1 MLTESPA
8 WVWPNK
14 DDEQVRHS
22 PLIDDKLNIYVS
34 TTRKLRKFDRL
45 GQLQWTFKLDEKAV
59 TSPTLHHGKIYIL
72 SGCGSDSGKMYLYAL
87 HMENGKIDWN
97 VTLEGQ
103 CMGEASSILAV
114 NEMLILPYRTKLTNG
129 EEDGLNT
136 LGGGANG
143 VRAVSLNNGTHLWDY
158 VTDQLMWNF
167 APSTPGDGTL
177 IFSSCCGA
185 VFRIS
190 LEKGETI
197 WKTEAPNGIK
207 NTFCGTG
214 VGPNGIFYSE
224 FNTSFSQWR
233 EKGHGGSSQCDRRCK
248 AVGEENGERLW
259 WDTISCCRKLGPSGK
274 LSVVVARWWGRFFLK
289 IFLWIFF
296 VIPKKTKPW
305 GKMDFFHPFWTW
317 FANMFQPM
325 GVFKKKLKHNKPG
338 WSGSKHQCSLAIGW
352 WEIGTI
358 PAWLGLPWRLEGLGP
373 REENPSPG
381 HHHGCQTRHPKNSQ
395 NSSCFFFCVFFWGG
409 TFLQDFRF
417 LSFKVIFHGTMI
429 SMILGER
436 VINESQDLFSTPN
449 IWHI

>member
-1 MLTESPA
+1 MPEGYYWVKRGGDLATTSAINWSVPDVTESPA

-103 CMGEASSILAV
+103 CMGEANSILAV

-214 VGPNGIFYSE
+214 GGALGPNGIFYSE
-224 FNTSFSQWR
+224 FNTHHFLASEEKRGMVAAHNVTDGAKLWER
-233 EKGHGGSSQCDRRCK
+233 KMEKGYDGIQYP
-248 AVGEENGERLW
+248 AVG
-259 WDTISCCRKLGPSGK
+259 KLGPKGK
-274 LSVVVARWWGRFFLK
+274 LSVVVARW
-289 IFLWIFF
+289 
-296 VIPKKTKPW
+296 
-305 GKMDFFHPFWTW
+305 
-317 FANMFQPM
+317 
-325 GVFKKKLKHNKPG
+325 
-338 WSGSKHQCSLAIGW
+338 
-352 WEIGTI
+352 
-358 PAWLGLPWRLEGLGP
+358 
-373 REENPSPG
+373 
-381 HHHGCQTRHPKNSQ
+381 
-395 NSSCFFFCVFFWGG
+395 
-409 TFLQDFRF
+409 
-417 LSFKVIFHGTMI
+417 
-429 SMILGER
+429 
-436 VINESQDLFSTPN
+436 
-449 IWHI
+449 

>member
-1 MLTESPA
+1 MRCLTFTPKVFFFKGCFEIWSQISFEFVLCGILFVPEGYYWVKRGGDLATTSAINWSVPDVTESPA

-103 CMGEASSILAV
+103 CMGEANSILAV

-214 VGPNGIFYSE
+214 GGALGPNGIFYSE
-224 FNTSFSQWR
+224 FNTHHLASEEKRGMVAAHNVTDGAKLWER
-233 EKGHGGSSQCDRRCK
+233 KMEKGYDGIQYP
-248 AVGEENGERLW
+248 AVG
-259 WDTISCCRKLGPSGK
+259 KLGPKGK
-274 LSVVVARWWGRFFLK
+274 LSVVVARW
-289 IFLWIFF
+289 
-296 VIPKKTKPW
+296 
-305 GKMDFFHPFWTW
+305 
-317 FANMFQPM
+317 
-325 GVFKKKLKHNKPG
+325 
-338 WSGSKHQCSLAIGW
+338 
-352 WEIGTI
+352 
-358 PAWLGLPWRLEGLGP
+358 
-373 REENPSPG
+373 
-381 HHHGCQTRHPKNSQ
+381 
-395 NSSCFFFCVFFWGG
+395 
-409 TFLQDFRF
+409 
-417 LSFKVIFHGTMI
+417 
-429 SMILGER
+429 
-436 VINESQDLFSTPN
+436 
-449 IWHI
+449 